1 MRVLIVED
9 EPYLADAI
17 RTALGRAAIAADTVH
32 DGLAAMESVTVNDY
46 DVVVLDRDLPGLHG
60 DEVCRRIADSEL
72 DTRILMLTAARR
84 LDDKVSGFEL
94 GADDYLA
101 KPFEVPELIARLRAL
116 ERRSPR
122 ATPTVLEFDDVQL
135 NPFRLEV
142 FRRGRLAHLS
152 RKEFAVLHL
161 LMQADGGTVS
171 AEQLLEKAWDEN
183 ANPFTNA
190 IRVTISSLRR
200 KLGEPWIIQTVS
212 GVGYRMGLAAG
223 SRG

>member
-17 RTALGRAAIAADTVH
+17 RTALTRQAIAADVVH
-32 DGLAAMESVTVNDY
+32 DGLAAMEAVTITDY

-60 DEVCRRIADSEL
+60 DEVCRRISASEL

-84 LDDKVSGFEL
+84 LNDTVSGFEL

-101 KPFEVPELIARLRAL
+101 KPFEFPELVVRLRAL
-116 ERRSPR
+116 ERRSGK
-122 ATPTVLEFDDVQL
+122 AAPTTLQFGDITL
-135 NPFRLEV
+135 NAFRFEV
-142 FRRGRLAHLS
+142 FRAGRYTRLS
-152 RKEFAVLHL
+152 RKEFAVLHV
-161 LMQADGGTVS
+161 LMRANGGVVS
-171 AEQLLEKAWDEN
+171 AEQLLEQAWDEH

-190 IRVTISSLRR
+190 IRVTISALRK

-212 GVGYRMGLAAG
+212 GVGYRMGGADA
-223 SRG
+223 